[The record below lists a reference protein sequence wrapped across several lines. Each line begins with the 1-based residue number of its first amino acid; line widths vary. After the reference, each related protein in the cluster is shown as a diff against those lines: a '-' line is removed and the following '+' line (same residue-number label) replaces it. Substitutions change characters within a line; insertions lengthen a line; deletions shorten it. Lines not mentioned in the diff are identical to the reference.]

1 MSTARRLGHNVLLA
15 IAAAAAIAVS
25 TGSALAQ
32 NWIEP
37 PKLAPLVKAGKL
49 PPVAERLPLAP
60 RVIDLK
66 KSGRV
71 PGQYG
76 GRIRMLMGR
85 EKDVRIVVY
94 YGYARL
100 IGYNENFDLVPD
112 LLEKF
117 EVEEG
122 RRFTFHLRAGHR
134 WSDGHPFT
142 TEDFRYYWE
151 DIANNKKLS
160 RGGPH
165 KHLLVN
171 GKPPKVEIIDE
182 RTVRYTWDAPNPYFL
197 PALAGTRAL
206 YIFAPSHYLRQFH
219 KKYADPAKLAA
230 LVEASGVQN
239 WAKLHAQMATQ
250 YMPTNP
256 DLPTLE
262 AWRNTTAPPSTL
274 YRFVRNPYFHRVDT
288 NGRQLPYTDEITLA
302 IGSASLIPAKT
313 GSGESDLQGRYLL
326 FDNYTFLKAAEKR
339 GTIKVDLWD
348 RGVGSTVAIYPNL
361 NTNDPVWRKLFRDVR
376 VRRAL
381 SLAINRHE
389 INEVIYFGLGRV
401 SANTVLPAS
410 PLYREKY
417 AKAYTRFDLDEANR
431 LLDEAGL
438 GERDV
443 YGIRLLPDGRRADII
458 IETPGE
464 STEQADVLELVRDTW
479 REIGIRLFIR
489 PTQRD
494 LFRKRIYAG
503 DTLMSVWAGYDN
515 ALPTGDMSPIDFA
528 PTSKIQYQWSSW
540 GDYYWT
546 KGKAGTP
553 PDLPAAKALLTYLK
567 AWQSATTLEAQR
579 KAWHSILDIHARNV
593 FTIGIVNGT
602 KQPIAIAPN
611 LRNVPKQGIF
621 NYFPGAY
628 FGIYMPDTFWFE
640 KTGQ

>member
-1 MSTARRLGHNVLLA
+1 MRTILRSWRAASLA
-15 IAAAAAIAVS
+15 IAAGFACAVIVPPAHAEPFIE
-25 TGSALAQ
+25 TPELAG
-32 NWIEP
+32 
-37 PKLAPLVKAGKL
+37 KVKAGAL
-49 PPVAERLPLAP
+49 PPISERLPRTP
-60 RVIDLK
+60 RVIDLTK
-66 KSGRV
+66 LGRT
-71 PGQYG
+71 PGRHG
-76 GRIRMLMGR
+76 GVMRMLMGR
-85 EKDVRIVVY
+85 EKDIRILVY
-94 YGYARL
+94 YGYSRL
-100 IGYNENFDLVPD
+100 VGYNEKFDLIPD
-112 LLEKF
+112 ILENF

-122 RRFTFHLRAGHR
+122 RRFTFHLREGHR

-165 KHLLVN
+165 KHLLVD
-171 GKPPKVEIIDE
+171 GKPPKVEFIDA
-182 RTVRYTWDAPNPYFL
+182 RTVRYTWDKPNPYFL
-197 PALAGTRAL
+197 SALAGTRAL

-219 KKYADPAKLAA
+219 EKYADAAKLTE
-230 LVEASGVQN
+230 LVEANNVQD
-239 WAKLHAQMATQ
+239 WAKLHRRMATQ

-262 AWRNTTAPPSTL
+262 AWRNTTAPPSSL

-288 NGRQLPYTDEITLA
+288 NGRQLPYVNAVTLA
-302 IGSASLIPAKT
+302 MGSASLIPAKT
-313 GSGESDLQGRYLL
+313 GSGDSDLQGRYLL

-339 GTIKVDLWD
+339 GKIKVHLWD

-361 NTNDPVWRKLFRDVR
+361 NTNDLVWRELFRDAR

-381 SLAINRHE
+381 SLAVDRE
-389 INEVIYFGLGRV
+389 SINEVIYFGLGHV
-401 SANTVLPAS
+401 SANTVLPES

-417 AKAYTRFDLDEANR
+417 AQAYARFDLKEANK

-438 GERDV
+438 QKRDV

-458 IETPGE
+458 METPGE

-479 REIGIRLFIR
+479 REVGIRLFIR

-515 ALPTGDMSPIDFA
+515 ALPTADMSPIDFA
-528 PTSKIQYQWSSW
+528 PTSKIQYQWSAW
-540 GDYYWT
+540 GNYFWT
-546 KGKAGTP
+546 KGKAGTA
-553 PDLPAAKALLTYLK
+553 PDLPEATALLDNLRK
-567 AWQSATTLEAQR
+567 WQSATTIAAQR
-579 KAWHSILDIHARNV
+579 EAWHNMLDIHASNV
-593 FTIGIVNGT
+593 FSIGIVNGT
-602 KQPIAIAPN
+602 KQPIATAPN

-628 FGIYMPDTFWFE
+628 FGIYMPDTFWF
-640 KTGQ
+640 QRSAQ